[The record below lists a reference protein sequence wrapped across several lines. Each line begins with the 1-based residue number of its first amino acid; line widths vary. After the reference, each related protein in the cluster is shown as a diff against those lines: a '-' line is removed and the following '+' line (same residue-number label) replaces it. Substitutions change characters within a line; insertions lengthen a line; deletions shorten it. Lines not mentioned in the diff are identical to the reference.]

1 LVASGKGANGCL
13 WFGLG
18 VLFGPFGL
26 LFSFFAGGQKC
37 PYCKKGIHSDAIV
50 CPYCQRDLKNT
61 KPKIF
66 ILPRMVTL
74 DGYNRTSG
82 ITTHTINVL
91 RSFSD
96 TELDIRGT
104 ANHGETVNLI
114 RLEGNCAFIET
125 SKGIRGWVT
134 AYFIKEFKQP

>member
-1 LVASGKGANGCL
+1 
-13 WFGLG
+13 
-18 VLFGPFGL
+18 
-26 LFSFFAGGQKC
+26 
-37 PYCKKGIHSDAIV
+37 
-50 CPYCQRDLKNT
+50 
-61 KPKIF
+61 
-66 ILPRMVTL
+66 MVTL